1 MTENV
6 IVALKNL
13 NLIYLT
19 EVDWD
24 SMLGGSQLSVGWC
37 HLHTLTHTTFIVC
50 FAAALMAA
58 LLSLAETPTCCCCC
72 CCSARSRHFP
82 ALWSVSAAKAGP
94 KLGSLQDFNWVPELF
109 WGCWSVREKKN
120 HVWHLWTH
128 HSALL
133 CVRVCVTDIFIWSSK
148 MPLGC
153 NIPKIL
159 FSRKRDEWKKYHI

>member
-109 WGCWSVREKKN
+109 WGCWSVREKKITFDIYE
-120 HVWHLWTH
+120 HTT
-128 HSALL
+128 LL
-133 CVRVCVTDIFIWSSK
+133 FCVYVCVWQTFLYEAAK
-148 MPLGC
+148 C
-153 NIPKIL
+153 
-159 FSRKRDEWKKYHI
+159 R